1 MNEITTIEELVAQLR
16 TLTIPV
22 AHVVFLKPQVPPY
35 LIYLDDSFEQPA
47 ANSEKVA
54 TVTTIQLELYTKPL
68 GTAADEETLEAL
80 LDTFTTYEKSRS
92 HIAEEGVNVTYYTF
106 DI

>member
-1 MNEITTIEELVAQLR
+1 MTITELVTALR
-16 TLTIPV
+16 TLPFPV
-22 AHVVFLKPQVPPY
+22 AHVVFLKPQTPPY

>member
-1 MNEITTIEELVAQLR
+1 MTIAELVTALR
-16 TLTIPV
+16 TLPFPV
-22 AHVVFLKPQVPPY
+22 AHVVFLKPQTPPY